1 MIAYTSQ
8 KDFPGLEVGDVN
20 TPVYIDKCVWGQGS
34 QAGERNNKEEEAGD
48 DVKWDE
54 GGKCSFEES

>member
-1 MIAYTSQ
+1 
-8 KDFPGLEVGDVN
+8 VGDVN

-34 QAGERNNKEEEAGD
+34 QAGERNNKEEEAGN

-54 GGKCSFEES
+54 GDKYSFEEF